1 MGKNARPA
9 VMAILISFGL
19 QGAIVVVGWLFG
31 GVFGSPIPDGESA
44 GISFSLLGG
53 SSDLSTL
60 LLSANVLVTAV
71 PIFILARPST
81 SGRLGLIGLVLL
93 VALVVVGPLL
103 LVAVG
108 SGMNTVATVLD
119 LVLAVIAARLS
130 IAISRER

>member
-1 MGKNARPA
+1 PFATVVRPLPRRSGRPWPPRPWGKMAGRPA
-9 VMAILISFGL
+9 MMAILISFGL

-71 PIFILARPST
+71 PIFILARPSA

-93 VALVVVGPLL
+93 AALVVVGPLL
-103 LVAVG
+103 LVALG
-108 SGMNTVATVLD
+108 P
-119 LVLAVIAARLS
+119 
-130 IAISRER
+130 

>member
-1 MGKNARPA
+1 M
-9 VMAILISFGL
+9 
-19 QGAIVVVGWLFG
+19 
-31 GVFGSPIPDGESA
+31 
-44 GISFSLLGG
+44 
-53 SSDLSTL
+53 
-60 LLSANVLVTAV
+60 LVTAV

>member
-1 MGKNARPA
+1 MGKHARPA

-31 GVFGSPIPDGESA
+31 GAFGTPIPDGKSS
-44 GISFSLLGG
+44 GISSSLLGG
-53 SSDLSTL
+53 SSDLSML
-60 LLSANVLVTAV
+60 LVGVNVVVTAV
-71 PIFILARPST
+71 PTFILVRPST

-93 VALVVVGPLL
+93 VALVVFGPLL

-108 SGMNTVATVLD
+108 SGMNTVATGLD